1 MLVQA
6 DYPDNRLTFHC
17 ETLAYPGMVSVS
29 FPGKLRSFS
38 VCLKFSEVPAS
49 CALRAARLQ

>member
-1 MLVQA
+1 MFVQA

-29 FPGKLRSFS
+29 FPWKLRSFS
-38 VCLKFSEVPAS
+38 VCLKFS
-49 CALRAARLQ
+49 